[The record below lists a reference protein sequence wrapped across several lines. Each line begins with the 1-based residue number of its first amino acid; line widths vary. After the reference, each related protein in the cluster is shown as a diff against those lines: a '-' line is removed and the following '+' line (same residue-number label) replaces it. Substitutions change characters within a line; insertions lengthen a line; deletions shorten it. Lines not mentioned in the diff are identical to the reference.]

1 MALINVARGKTNCWN
16 SGNWST
22 SAYSNWAYS
31 RLTDGI
37 KTTSPYIDG
46 STSTNGL
53 PVKITLDL
61 EGLFYVSQIKV
72 WHYFGDGRR
81 YYDAIVEVSPDNVNW
96 TTLFDAKISGTYAE
110 TSSGKTHIFAPQL
123 IRYVRDGIRGSNK
136 NASNHWVELEVWADD
151 SYVPP
156 DAGERKVRFSQFI

>member
-22 SAYSNWAYS
+22 SAYSNWVYS

-53 PVKITLDL
+53 AVKITLDL

-96 TTLFDAKISGTYAE
+96 ITYAE
-110 TSSGKTHIFAPQL
+110 TSSGKTHTFSPRL
-123 IRYVRDGIRGSNK
+123 VRYVRDGIRGSNA
-136 NASNHWVELEVWADD
+136 NSSNHWVELEVWADD

-156 DAGERKVRFSQFI
+156 DTGERKIRFGQFI